1 MEEIKTRIT
10 NILADENLLEL
21 ALEVK
26 KLALDIDKH
35 IDESE
40 KNQSLQDNDEYQ
52 DMIDTFQDELL
63 SMILELLG
71 NEKQS

>member
-1 MEEIKTRIT
+1 MEEIKTRLT